1 MFKIALAK
9 TSMMCNLATELSE
22 TKRKKNKKE
31 QGDFGLTG
39 SPGSIKRLKKKK
51 KEACNSHLRN
61 QLSELTVKK
70 YFGYKTA
77 FPA

>member
-22 TKRKKNKKE
+22 TKRKKKIKTSKE
-31 QGDFGLTG
+31 ILVLLVHQEASRGL
-39 SPGSIKRLKKKK
+39 KKK

-61 QLSELTVKK
+61 QLSELTIKK